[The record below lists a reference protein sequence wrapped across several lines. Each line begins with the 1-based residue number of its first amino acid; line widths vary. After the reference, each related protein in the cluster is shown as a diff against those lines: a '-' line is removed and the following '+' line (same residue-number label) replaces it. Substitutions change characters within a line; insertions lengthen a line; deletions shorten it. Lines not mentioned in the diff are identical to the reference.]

1 MGEAVVGKMGLGG
14 RKIDEER
21 WTLRKKHRR

>member
-14 RKIDEER
+14 RKTDEER